1 MEPGEWIQERE
12 RMFQEY
18 VWLFRELKEK
28 MKETG
33 VSDPFWE
40 EVLEAVERFRGNYT
54 CGYVQEMTMELLDAL
69 EKQEKEMKKEKAEDV
84 PELPAKVQRLLDS
97 CIEMQ
102 AKVRS
107 DPELAKIYS
116 HVNFQSII
124 NDIEEYREQLRTAKM
139 LFG

>member
-1 MEPGEWIQERE
+1 
-12 RMFQEY
+12 
-18 VWLFRELKEK
+18 
-28 MKETG
+28 
-33 VSDPFWE
+33 
-40 EVLEAVERFRGNYT
+40 
-54 CGYVQEMTMELLDAL
+54 
-69 EKQEKEMKKEKAEDV
+69 MKKEKAEDV

-102 AKVRS
+102 AKVMS